1 MVGETSSE
9 LSLQPEYSAV
19 SLCQVDS
26 LLPDASHN
34 NKRESAL
41 KGKRW
46 KWWLSRENAKW
57 SKRADRHERRVES
70 QRPTADSSTGPPAQS
85 SWPLPD
91 NLSPSNILPPF
102 SETILETLGISH
114 ESSNVLSLDSWMRQ
128 FSETSNESNHSVAD
142 RSSSG
147 TKILMHVPTG
157 KLRGLDLC
165 LTLLIF
171 AYNFHFDRRL
181 SSREV

>member
-1 MVGETSSE
+1 MPVTITEE
-9 LSLQPEYSAV
+9 NP
-19 SLCQVDS
+19 
-26 LLPDASHN
+26 
-34 NKRESAL
+34 
-41 KGKRW
+41 RW
-46 KWWLSRENAKW
+46 KVKDENDDYRGKMLNDW
-57 SKRADRHERRVES
+57 SVQTDMRDGLRVNDP
-70 QRPTADSSTGPPAQS
+70 QLIHPQGHRPPAQS
-85 SWPLPD
+85 SCPLPD

-128 FSETSNESNHSVAD
+128 FSETSNESDRSVAD

-171 AYNFHFDRRL
+171 AYNFRFDRRL